1 MNCSIKNEKKE
12 KLKEL
17 NTAYTNAVT
26 KEKELLGKC
35 LHEQMEATDVAFAEK
50 FPELKEKNITL
61 MEVYSENAGLTED
74 EAKSVSDWLD
84 SKDINEVR
92 QKVLDNYKTELED
105 LKIKRVNAE
114 DKLLNYMSNNTNEL
128 LTKLMLEFSE
138 DEEKDFSTLY
148 RKQLLARTIST
159 YLTATI

>member
-17 NTAYTNAVT
+17 NTAYTNAVL